1 MSKLV
6 VYKASAGSGKT
17 FRLAAEYLKLVLV
30 DPMAYKKI
38 LAVTFTNKATGEMK
52 ARILGELHKLAKG
65 DPSELAKQ
73 VEADTKLPLGTLSE
87 RARKVLGLILH
98 DYSRFSVSTIDS
110 FVQRVVQSLLW
121 EIGQEGN
128 FDLELDE
135 MPVLEKAVDDLLD
148 SASENPEMLQWLYRM
163 AHGRVSDG
171 QSWDVRESLV
181 SLGRQLFTES
191 FRTMDQA
198 EVAQFTDRARVEQL
212 QTELDTLCANI
223 VAQLN
228 AIGKRSKDVINSNGL
243 VAGDFMQGE
252 RGPFSFF
259 GKLAVLTIKDET
271 LPAANSY
278 VNKVLED
285 YSGDTWCSG
294 NAKKD
299 PGKRNAI
306 GNLVPTMLHPA
317 LVEAVG
323 VINEQMAV
331 WCSARLLLK
340 QLDSLALMA
349 DIWNKIRQQAKDE
362 GFLLISDTT
371 MLLREFVKDS
381 DTPFVYEKT
390 GMRFA
395 NYMIDEFQDTSNV
408 QWGNFMPLVS
418 NSLAEDSFSLVVG
431 DVKQAIYRWR
441 GGDWR
446 ILSQGLAEDLA
457 VFGVNEKSLN
467 HNFRSLREIVNFNN
481 RYFSKVVEFAA
492 SRIKRENSALPEEL
506 SEMLAAE
513 LTKAYAEVTQE
524 PATKDAAAGY
534 VRVDFLPVT
543 GKSNMSEAVAE
554 ELPAVVAQLQERGY
568 RPGDIAIL
576 VRTNTDGQAAANMLL
591 DYKRNNPDSPHK
603 FDVVSQDALRLSSSP
618 VVRFCVA
625 ALALVVNASD
635 GVARGVML
643 RELAILKSNGN
654 PIVWHSS
661 FTDEPFGV
669 VAGWLANL
677 RTLPVQEALEEIINH
692 FELNS
697 LAGELAFLTELHE
710 QATNFSRK
718 GNPDINRFIQWWEKK
733 GQNLG
738 VSIPEKQSAIT
749 ILTIHRSKGLQFPV
763 VIIPFFSW
771 AIEHKSGSYL
781 WVSHEQPPFNLIPKY
796 PIKTSKLAETS
807 LFAGQVAEE
816 KLKAMVDTLNMVY
829 VAFTRPEREL
839 YIFAPARKQEKIN
852 ADGKIENASHLL
864 DEVLFAPN
872 SDVMKEITRTLASG
886 EEISS
891 FETGNLDIPTFKRKK
906 EVENYQQMDSYPTG
920 KVPRGIRLNLEA
932 TDFFLPEP
940 SAQSAGVGHGKLMHE
955 LLATSTHTDMLTD
968 AVDMFVREG
977 KLPAT
982 EATLLTE
989 SLSDKLA
996 AEPFKEWFSGSYEI
1010 KAEATILTPDGRS
1023 YRPDRVMIKDG
1034 GAVVL
1039 DFKFGHEDASHAVQV
1054 RSYAAI
1060 LTQMGYS
1067 PVSGYVWYVERDE
1080 LQKVVG

>member
-52 ARILGELHKLAKG
+52 VRILGELHKLAKG
-65 DPSELAKQ
+65 EKSKIAETVA
-73 VEADTKLPLGTLSE
+73 EEMKLPLGTLSE

-171 QSWDVRESLV
+171 QSWDVRDSLV

-212 QTELDTLCANI
+212 QKELDKLCADI
-223 VAQLN
+223 VVKLN
-228 AIGKRSKDVINSNGL
+228 AIGKRCRDVISSNGL

-259 GKLAVLTIKDET
+259 GKLQSLTVKDET

-306 GNLVPTMLHPA
+306 GNLVPTTLHPA

-323 VINEQMAV
+323 IINEQLAA

-390 GMRFA
+390 GMRYS

-418 NSLAEDSFSLVVG
+418 NSLAEDSFSMVVG

-457 VFGVNEKSLN
+457 VFGVNEKNMDS
-467 HNFRSLREIVNFNN
+467 NFRSLREIVNFNN
-481 RYFSKVVEFAA
+481 RYFAKVVELAA
-492 SRIKRENSALPEEL
+492 ARIQRENPSLPEEL
-506 SEMLAAE
+506 SAKLATE
-513 LTKAYAEVTQE
+513 LTGAYAQVEQKSAVNDK
-524 PATKDAAAGY
+524 AVGY

-543 GKSNMSEAVAE
+543 GKSNINEAVAE

-591 DYKRNNPDSPHK
+591 DYKRNNPNSPYK

-618 VVRFCVA
+618 IVRFCVA

-661 FTDEPFGV
+661 FTDEPFGEV
-669 VAGWLANL
+669 SGWLAGL

-697 LAGELAFLTELHE
+697 LSGELAFLTELHE

-718 GNPDINRFIQWWEKK
+718 GNPDINRFIQWWDKK

-738 VSIPEKQSAIT
+738 LSIPEKQSAIS

-771 AIEHKSGSYL
+771 SIEHKSGSYL
-781 WVSHEQPPFNLIPKY
+781 WVSHDQPPFNLIPKY

-807 LFAGQVAEE
+807 LFAPQVAEE
-816 KLKAMVDTLNMVY
+816 KLRAMVDTLNMVY

-839 YIFAPARKQEKIN
+839 YIFAPARKLEKITG
-852 ADGKIENASHLL
+852 DGKIDNASHLL

-872 SDVMKEITRTLASG
+872 SDVMRETTKTLASG

-891 FETGNLDIPTFKRKK
+891 FEAGILDVPQFERKS
-906 EVENYQQMDSYPTG
+906 EDENHQQMDSYPTG

-955 LLATSTHTDMLTD
+955 LLASITHTEMLAD
-968 AVDMFVREG
+968 AVNLFVREG
-977 KLPAT
+977 KLPQT
-982 EATLLTE
+982 EAVALID
-989 SLSDKLA
+989 SLSAKLA
-996 AEPFKEWFSGSYEI
+996 AEPFNEWFSGGYEV

-1023 YRPDRVMIKDG
+1023 YRPDRVMVKG
-1034 GAVVL
+1034 SAAVVI
-1039 DFKFGHEDASHAVQV
+1039 DFKFGHEDATHATQV

-1060 LTQMGYS
+1060 LTQMEYT